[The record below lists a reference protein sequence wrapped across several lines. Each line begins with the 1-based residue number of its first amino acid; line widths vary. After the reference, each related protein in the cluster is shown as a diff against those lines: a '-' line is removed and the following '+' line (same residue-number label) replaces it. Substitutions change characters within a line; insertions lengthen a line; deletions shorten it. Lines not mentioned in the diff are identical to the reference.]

1 MPEIES
7 YSFCLTVPCLC
18 SIWYGLHL
26 WSITCRFMRVSL
38 LSDWQSDWQMN
49 RQSDWVTTR
58 LYNWLIRPAERPSAM
73 LAHWLTGSLT
83 DYLNDSLGDERRPAV
98 WLTNANLT
106 HEQTGWVS
114 NWLADWHINCLS
126 RSGITLW
133 PKDLHL
139 IWLGWSRLTRWTNPC
154 SLGQSVWVSAG
165 WKSQRA
171 EGAGRGKLLYRLLC
185 SISNE

>member
-1 MPEIES
+1 MLEDAVCVAVELQRERFCYLAYLHWYKRGGQTTVNILTFLKEGFLAGMHRF
-7 YSFCLTVPCLC
+7 YAWNRELFCLTVPCLC

-98 WLTNANLT
+98 WLTVWLLILHMNKLAECQTDWLT
-106 HEQTGWVS
+106 DILTVC
-114 NWLADWHINCLS
+114 LAPAS
-126 RSGITLW
+126 PSGLKIF
-133 PKDLHL
+133 
-139 IWLGWSRLTRWTNPC
+139 I
-154 SLGQSVWVSAG
+154 
-165 WKSQRA
+165 
-171 EGAGRGKLLYRLLC
+171 
-185 SISNE
+185 